1 MLNIEPIW
9 LLVCA
14 VNFLLLLFLLNIIL
28 FKPLLRL
35 FKERE
40 DTVKGS
46 LEAAK
51 DMSNKREE
59 GIARL
64 NRELAG
70 ARNKAKEIFE
80 ALKNEGLQKNKETL
94 GAAEAEASA
103 MLEKARAEVK
113 AEAEKA
119 MKALRA
125 EVDKFADEI
134 VRKLVKV

>member
-64 NRELAG
+64 NAELAG
-70 ARNKAKEIFE
+70 ARNKAREMFE
-80 ALKNEGLQKNKETL
+80 VLKTEGLQKNKETL
-94 GAAEAEASA
+94 GAAEAEASVI
-103 MLEKARAEVK
+103 LEKARGEVK

>member
-1 MLNIEPIW
+1 MLNLEPMW

-64 NRELAG
+64 NAELAG
-70 ARNKAKEIFE
+70 ARNKAREMFE
-80 ALKNEGLQKNKETL
+80 ALKTEGLQKNKETL
-94 GAAEAEASA
+94 GAAEAEASVI
-103 MLEKARAEVK
+103 LEKARGEVK